1 MEFLGIGLPELA
13 LILVIVLIVLG
24 PNDMV
29 NTAKRLARTVR
40 TLTQSEFWRATRE
53 AWRMAQDIPNELL
66 RETGLEEAKKDLS
79 KMNGELNKWNQEMN
93 SAGRNPSA
101 NRILPP
107 ESEQAAQLPAQP
119 EEVAAQPQEAPADP
133 AEPDDIPT
141 TPTSNPLGANQN
153 ESPRTNE

>member
-101 NRILPP
+101 NRIQPP
-107 ESEQAAQLPAQP
+107 QVAAQPA
-119 EEVAAQPQEAPADP
+119 ETAAQPQEDP
-133 AEPDDIPT
+133 VDPPLSSEPDDIPT
-141 TPTSNPLGANQN
+141 PTANPRGADQN
-153 ESPRTNE
+153 ESTRTNE